1 MHLVKYNSWKVLI
14 SDTIFLFVNQ
24 PIYIIHFPYNVIF
37 LLLYIYIYIYIY
49 IISHHS
55 AAEHRSSTRILNLT
69 LFLVSVLI
77 PTQVFLTLLVSS
89 STVLRHAFLS
99 LTLPR
104 LPWTFHPRACLA
116 MSSDGFR
123 SVRASHSHLRFLIWK
138 SILGFFVRFHYSS
151 FVC

>member
-1 MHLVKYNSWKVLI
+1 MHLVKYNSWEVLI
-14 SDTIFLFVNQ
+14 SDTIFFICEPTDLYNSFSLQ
-24 PIYIIHFPYNVIF
+24 CYIFII
-37 LLLYIYIYIYIY
+37 YIYIYIYIY